1 MTTSAVPVIAVP
13 HGRRWSREI
22 ALGSLVT
29 AVVASL
35 LLLGGPAP
43 GDAPA
48 HLYRTL
54 LVRHGVF
61 VWDNLWYA
69 GQYPLASYSLLYYL
83 PAAVI
88 GNLPLV
94 FAAAL
99 MSTALFASI
108 TLREWGA
115 AAVWP
120 SRVFGVLAAAPLF
133 TGLYAY
139 SLGFAAMLGALRAL
153 QARKAWLAIILAG
166 LTVGFSP
173 LAFAF
178 LCLILAAVWISRRGI
193 SMRVVAVGAGLAA
206 IAGFEVITL
215 ALFATP
221 GNYPFHAVNFA
232 GVIGVSAIGIVL
244 ARRTR
249 SGVPIAAFFA
259 LWAAGSVVG
268 FVVRSPFGD
277 NWTRLDAF
285 VFPVM
290 LLAASLAGF
299 RPRWLVTLALAAS
312 LAYNVV
318 PYLLLIPYRLDGRPA
333 HAAFWQPAV
342 DFLHRHSG
350 PNFRVEVVPTA
361 AHWESYWLPAS
372 GVDLARGWYRQLD
385 IANNPT
391 LYRTRLDALAYRDW
405 LRANG
410 VEYVVL
416 PATALDADG
425 AAREA
430 RVVRSPGTGLRLVY
444 SGPTGSIYELPHAT
458 PLITGPSSARLM
470 RLGHTT
476 INGTV
481 SAPGRYLLRV
491 HYNPYWTLSGTGCV
505 QRGPARMTVLD
516 LTTPGP
522 FSLTVPA
529 TANGLIEAATGQL
542 DTRC

>member
-1 MTTSAVPVIAVP
+1 MTASAVPAIAFTDR
-13 HGRRWSREI
+13 RRWSREI

-69 GQYPLASYSLLYYL
+69 GQYPLASYSVLYYL
-83 PAAVI
+83 PAAAV

-99 MSTALFASI
+99 VSTALFSSI

-115 AAVWP
+115 AAIWP

-139 SLGFAAMLGALRAL
+139 SLGFVTMLGAVRAL
-153 QARKAWLAIILAG
+153 QARRTWLAIVLAG

-178 LCLILAAVWISRRGI
+178 LCLILAAVWITHRRI
-193 SMRVVAVGAGLAA
+193 SKRVVAVGAGLAA
-206 IAGFEVITL
+206 IAGVEVITL

-221 GNYPFHAVNFA
+221 GSYPFHAVNFA
-232 GVIGVSAIGIVL
+232 GVLGVSALGVML
-244 ARRTR
+244 ARKAR
-249 SGVPIAAFFA
+249 GGMPIAAFFA
-259 LWAAGSVVG
+259 LWGAGSVVA
-268 FVVRSPFGD
+268 FVVRSPLGD

-299 RPRWLVTLALAAS
+299 RPRRLVTLALAVA

-318 PYLLLIPYRLDGRPA
+318 PYLLLIPYRLDARPA

-342 DFLHRHSG
+342 DFLRRHSG
-350 PNFRVEVVPTA
+350 PDFRVEVVPTA

-372 GVDLARGWYRQLD
+372 GVALARGWYRQLD
-385 IANNPT
+385 IADNPT
-391 LYRTRLDALAYRDW
+391 LYRTRLDASAYRSW

-410 VEYVVL
+410 VEYVLL
-416 PATALDADG
+416 PATLLDPDG

-430 RVVRSPGTGLRLVY
+430 RVVRSPGSGLLLVY
-444 SGPTGSIYELPHAT
+444 SGADGSIYELPQAT
-458 PLITGPSSARLM
+458 PILTGPSRARVT
-470 RLGHTT
+470 RLGHIM
-476 INGTV
+476 INGTA

-491 HYNPYWTLSGTGCV
+491 HYNPYWTLTGTGCV

-516 LTTPGP
+516 LTMAGP
-522 FSLTVPA
+522 FSLTVPT
-529 TANGLIEAATGQL
+529 TADGLLDAATVHH
-542 DTRC
+542 DPRC